1 MRRAGSVMK
10 KAMRRM
16 IADIEREV
24 EYTSRLIGKRALD
37 PRVMKAMEEVPREAF
52 VPGNM
57 KHFAFE
63 NGPLPIGY
71 GQTISQPYIV
81 ALMSDLLQTQADHV
95 VLEIGTGSGY
105 QTAVL
110 SRLVRQVYS
119 IEVVSEL
126 GEASAG
132 RLKELGYTNV
142 ECRIGNGYAGWPE
155 HAPYNGIIV
164 TAAATRIPQPLI
176 EQLVTG
182 GRLVIPVGDPYGAQ
196 ELIVVTR
203 GEGDHI
209 DVREILGVAF
219 VPMQEEAGGA
229 DQGGG

>member
-81 ALMSDLLQTQADHV
+81 ALMSDLLQTQDDHV

-105 QTAVL
+105 QTAIL

-142 ECRIGNGYAGWPE
+142 ECRIGNGYTGWPE

>member
-1 MRRAGSVMK
+1 MK
-10 KAMRRM
+10 KGMRRM

-24 EYTSRLIGKRALD
+24 EYTSSLIGKRALD

-52 VPGNM
+52 VPASMN
-57 KHFAFE
+57 HLAFE

-81 ALMSDLLQTQADHV
+81 ALMSDLLQTQDDHV

-105 QTAVL
+105 QTAIL

-119 IEVVSEL
+119 IEVVSQL
-126 GEASAG
+126 GEISAG
-132 RLKELGYTNV
+132 RLKDLGYANV

-164 TAAATRIPQPLI
+164 TAAATHIPQQLV

-182 GRLVIPVGDPYGAQ
+182 GRLIIPVGEPDGAQ

-209 DVREILGVAF
+209 DLREILGVAF

-229 DQGGG
+229 GQGADDKSGG

>member
-1 MRRAGSVMK
+1 MEKDMRH
-10 KAMRRM
+10 M

-52 VPGNM
+52 VPASVM
-57 KHFAFE
+57 QLAFE
-63 NGPLPIGY
+63 DGPLPIGY

-81 ALMSDLLQTQADHV
+81 ALMSDLLQTQDHHV

-105 QTAVL
+105 QTAIL

-126 GEASAG
+126 GEASAR
-132 RLKELGYTNV
+132 RLKDLGYTNV
-142 ECRIGNGYAGWPE
+142 ECRISNGYAGWPE

-164 TAAATRIPQPLI
+164 TAAATHIPQQLVD
-176 EQLVTG
+176 QLVTG
-182 GRLVIPVGDPYGAQ
+182 GRLVIPVGEPYAAQ
-196 ELIVVTR
+196 ELVVVTR

-209 DVREILGVAF
+209 KVREILGVAF
-219 VPMQEEAGGA
+219 VPMREEVGDAG
-229 DQGGG
+229 

>member
-1 MRRAGSVMK
+1 MK
-10 KAMRRM
+10 KGMRRM
-16 IADIEREV
+16 IADIDREV

-52 VPGNM
+52 VPSSM
-57 KHFAFE
+57 MHLAFE

-81 ALMSDLLQTQADHV
+81 ALMSDLLQTQDDHV

-105 QTAVL
+105 QTAIL

-126 GEASAG
+126 GEISAG
-132 RLKELGYTNV
+132 RLKDLGYTNV

-155 HAPYNGIIV
+155 HAPYSGIIV
-164 TAAATRIPQPLI
+164 TAAATHIPQPLLD
-176 EQLVTG
+176 QLVTG

-209 DVREILGVAF
+209 EVSEILGVAF
-219 VPMQEEAGGA
+219 VPMREEVGGA
-229 DQGGG
+229 ARGG

>member
-1 MRRAGSVMK
+1 MK
-10 KAMRRM
+10 KGMRRM
-16 IADIEREV
+16 IADIEQEV

-37 PRVMKAMEEVPREAF
+37 PRVMKAMAEVPREAF
-52 VPGNM
+52 VPDDM

-63 NGPLPIGY
+63 NGPLPIGH

-81 ALMSDLLQTQADHV
+81 ALMSDLLQTQDDHV

-105 QTAVL
+105 QTAIL

-132 RLKELGYTNV
+132 HLKDLGYTNV

-164 TAAATRIPQPLI
+164 TAAATHIPPPLV

-182 GRLVIPVGDPYGAQ
+182 GRLVIPVGEPYEAQ

-209 DVREILGVAF
+209 DVREVLGVAF
-219 VPMQEEAGGA
+219 VPMQDEAGGA
-229 DQGGG
+229 E

>member
-105 QTAVL
+105 QTAIL

-164 TAAATRIPQPLI
+164 TAAATRIPQQLI
-176 EQLVTG
+176 DQLVTG

-196 ELIVVTR
+196 ELVVVTR

-219 VPMQEEAGGA
+219 VPMQEEVGGA

>member
-1 MRRAGSVMK
+1 MK
-10 KAMRRM
+10 KNMRRM

-24 EYTSRLIGKRALD
+24 EYTSRLIGKHVLD

-52 VPGNM
+52 VPGSM
-57 KHFAFE
+57 THFAFE

-81 ALMSDLLQTQADHV
+81 ALMSDLLQTQDDHV

-105 QTAVL
+105 QTAIL
-110 SRLVRQVYS
+110 SRMVRQVYS
-119 IEVVSEL
+119 IEVVREL

-132 RLKELGYTNV
+132 RLKDLGYTNV

-164 TAAATRIPQPLI
+164 TAAATHIPQSLI
-176 EQLVTG
+176 DQLVTG
-182 GRLVIPVGDPYGAQ
+182 GHLVIPVGEPFGAQ

-219 VPMQEEAGGA
+219 VPMQEEVDGA
-229 DQGGG
+229 DQGAVQIAGTR

>member
-1 MRRAGSVMK
+1 MK
-10 KAMRRM
+10 KNMRRM

-24 EYTSRLIGKRALD
+24 EYTSHLIGKHVLD
-37 PRVMKAMEEVPREAF
+37 PRVMKAMEEVPREVF
-52 VPGNM
+52 IPGSM
-57 KHFAFE
+57 MHFAFE

-81 ALMSDLLQTQADHV
+81 ALMSDLLQTQDDHV

-105 QTAVL
+105 QTAIL
-110 SRLVRQVYS
+110 SRMVRQVYS
-119 IEVVSEL
+119 IEVVREL

-132 RLKELGYTNV
+132 RLKDLGYTNV

-164 TAAATRIPQPLI
+164 TAAATHIPQSLI
-176 EQLVTG
+176 DQLVTG
-182 GRLVIPVGDPYGAQ
+182 GHLVIPVGEPYEAQ

-203 GEGDHI
+203 GEGDHT

-219 VPMQEEAGGA
+219 VPMQEEVDGA
-229 DQGGG
+229 D